1 MSEPSTPTVYE
12 FVRAGQVVER
22 VQPSEHAA
30 DEEATRLGVLALE
43 AIEAAERHEL
53 PSAYWRVAGAQDPAD
68 LPHAHGEP
76 SAEPH
81 DPPVDD
87 GAPEQTPTPDST
99 EPASDPDDA
108 PARSGQNPEE

>member
-76 SAEPH
+76 SAEPSTQ
-81 DPPVDD
+81 D
-87 GAPEQTPTPDST
+87 APEADSASSIPDST
-99 EPASDPDDA
+99 EPVSDPDDA